1 VIDAADAFERDP
13 PDPQGLG
20 LLLLG
25 EVCPELPACLLLV
38 HLRSLAFVFQCVQS
52 ALKNIECQSHTSAH
66 MAKTSAISVRVS
78 EQVKQ
83 AAEKAAEDDRRSLAS
98 YVEKLLVEHLK
109 AKGYLKK

>member
-1 VIDAADAFERDP
+1 
-13 PDPQGLG
+13 
-20 LLLLG
+20 
-25 EVCPELPACLLLV
+25 
-38 HLRSLAFVFQCVQS
+38 
-52 ALKNIECQSHTSAH
+52 